1 MSMSARAFEKLEQ
14 RLYKV
19 RSADHFKVREVQ
31 GRPRAAC
38 DLHHLVHRLKHPV
51 RFVAHV
57 RNERHAEG
65 RGLPGQ
71 LDQFLGL
78 RKGARH
84 VDQPE

>member
-1 MSMSARAFEKLEQ
+1 MSARAFEKLEQ

-19 RSADHFKVREVQ
+19 RVADHFEVREMQ

-38 DLHHLVHRLKHPV
+38 DLHHLAHRLQHPG

-57 RNERHAEG
+57 RDEWRAVG

-84 VDQPE
+84 VDQSE